1 MAHSYLGSRDC
12 LRESLVARNWLLNQV
27 ITLRN
32 LRMRRNNI
40 QQRSQVIVMLKV
52 SNRVVKSR
60 K

>member
-12 LRESLVARNWLLNQV
+12 LRESLAARNWLLNQV

-52 SNRVVKSR
+52 SNRVVK
-60 K
+60 